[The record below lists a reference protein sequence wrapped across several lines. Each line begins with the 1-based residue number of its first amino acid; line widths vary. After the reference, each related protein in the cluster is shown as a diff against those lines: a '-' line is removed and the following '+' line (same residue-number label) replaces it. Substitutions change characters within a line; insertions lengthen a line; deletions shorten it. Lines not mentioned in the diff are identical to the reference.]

1 MSAFGGPGG
10 GQLTQKPTP
19 PQRGSFPLDHDG
31 ECKHV
36 METYLSCMKRVKGV
50 NDSQCR
56 DIAKSYLACRMDRN
70 LMARDDFKNLGF
82 KEDSKPEKKPAEE
95 ECKKGELRW

>member
-1 MSAFGGPGG
+1 MSAFGGPGSN
-10 GQLTQKPTP
+10 QINTRPTP

-36 METYLSCMKRVKGV
+36 MAKYLACIKKVKGV

-56 DIAKSYLACRMDRN
+56 DIAKSYLGCRMDRYVVMVPSSEHAAN
-70 LMARDDFKNLGF
+70 SSSGI
-82 KEDSKPEKKPAEE
+82 
-95 ECKKGELRW
+95 